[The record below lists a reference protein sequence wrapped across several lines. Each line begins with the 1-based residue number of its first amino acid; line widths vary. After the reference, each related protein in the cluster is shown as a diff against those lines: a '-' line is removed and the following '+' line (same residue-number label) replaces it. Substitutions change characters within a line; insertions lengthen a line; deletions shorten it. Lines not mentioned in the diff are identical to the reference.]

1 MVAMGRVVA
10 VLFVVALVASSCGS
24 SPAFVQPPPETAP
37 DDAVASFLS
46 AGGLPAVAVAVVD
59 AGEVLYQKVAGVR
72 LVGNATLVSD
82 DDAFQIGSITKSM
95 TALLAGTVVDSGQ
108 LAWDAT
114 VGDVLA
120 GTITVGAPYRAV
132 TLSQL
137 LNQESG
143 LPAALLPA
151 DWASF
156 DDISPPVAAERRRM
170 ATLALALPSQSAPG
184 TAFLYSNFNFVVA
197 GLMLEVAT
205 GKSWET
211 LMAERLF
218 VPLAMAHAGFGPP
231 STPGTVDAPSGH
243 NPLPP
248 MPGVYP
254 DNPPALGPSGTVHAN
269 LGDMLRYVQ
278 LYFDGGL
285 GPNGRIVSEEALAK
299 METPQLGE
307 YGFGWWVRHDDANRV
322 VLIHNGGNTYFYGI
336 VVIFPAQRRAIIVM
350 TNMGGLTRGV
360 ARAGQ
365 LLDYLEAHYGFPPQA
380 PVIP

>member
-1 MVAMGRVVA
+1 M
-10 VLFVVALVASSCGS
+10 L
-24 SPAFVQPPPETAP
+24 
-37 DDAVASFLS
+37 
-46 AGGLPAVAVAVVD
+46 
-59 AGEVLYQKVAGVR
+59 
-72 LVGNATLVSD
+72 GNPTLVSD

-120 GTITVGAPYRAV
+120 GTIAVGAPYRAV
-132 TLSQL
+132 TLTQL

-143 LPAALLPA
+143 LPAELSLA
-151 DWASF
+151 DWQSF

-170 ATLALALPSQSAPG
+170 ATVALALPSQSAPG
-184 TAFLYSNFNFVVA
+184 TAFLYSNFNYVVA

-218 VPLAMAHAGFGPP
+218 VPLGMAHAGFGPP
-231 STPGTVDAPSGH
+231 ATPGTVDAPLGH

-248 MPGVYP
+248 MAGVIPTTLPPSVLPG
-254 DNPPALGPSGTVHAN
+254 AVHAS

-307 YGFGWWVRHDDANRV
+307 YGFGWWVRYDDADRV
-322 VLIHNGGNTYFYGI
+322 VLIHNGGNSTST
-336 VVIFPAQRRAIIVM
+336 ASS
-350 TNMGGLTRGV
+350 
-360 ARAGQ
+360 
-365 LLDYLEAHYGFPPQA
+365 
-380 PVIP
+380 